1 MALKIGIVGL
11 PLSGKS
17 TVFSAITGSLGVS
30 SSQKGR
36 HEPNMAMVQV
46 PDPRVEELSK
56 VYNPKKTTYAQV
68 QYIDL
73 AEGMSAQGG
82 SKKKELEYLI
92 HHLNEVKALVH
103 VVRNFPYGGE
113 PPTPERDFE
122 AFEEELILADL
133 MMVEKRIDR
142 LSREITKG
150 KKGDPKELELLKKG
164 KDILDSQ
171 RPLRGWEL
179 LTEHQ
184 LRGYS
189 FLSGKPCL
197 VVLNSGEDSSSNH
210 EIELPNNVTVV
221 KVQAKLEAEI
231 LELPPQEA
239 ESFREELGIEEPA
252 TYRLIRESYAL
263 LDLISFFTVG
273 EDEVRAWTIKRGTTA
288 DKAAGVIHS
297 DIERGFIRAEVLS
310 YQDHMEYGTFKNAQK
325 AGKVRLEGRDYVV
338 QDGDIISFRF
348 NV

>member
-46 PDPRVEELSK
+46 PDPRVAELSK
-56 VYNPKKTTYAQV
+56 IYNPKKTTYAQV

-82 SKKKELEYLI
+82 SKEKELEYLI
-92 HHLNEVKALVH
+92 HHLNEVKALAH
-103 VVRNFPYGGE
+103 VVRNFSYGGE
-113 PPTPERDFE
+113 PPDPERDFE

-150 KKGDPKELELLKKG
+150 KKGDPKELELLKKV

-179 LTEHQ
+179 LTEPQ

-197 VVLNSGEDSSSNH
+197 VVLNSGEDSLSQ
-210 EIELPNNVTVV
+210 EIKLPNNVPVV